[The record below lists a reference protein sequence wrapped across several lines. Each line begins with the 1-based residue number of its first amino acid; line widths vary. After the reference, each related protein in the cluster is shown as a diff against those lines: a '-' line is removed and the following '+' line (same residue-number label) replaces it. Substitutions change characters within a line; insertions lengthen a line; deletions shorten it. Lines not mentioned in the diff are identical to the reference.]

1 MAGRNYS
8 RHLRQA
14 VLYDFTR
21 SDLDVVQEEPPQ
33 ANMWRD
39 WPGIDALNEC

>member
-21 SDLDVVQEEPPQ
+21 SDLEVAQEEPPQ
-33 ANMWRD
+33 DNMWRD
-39 WPGIDALNEC
+39 WPGIDALQED